1 MSLITRTEV
10 AFLFLS
16 GVQSNL
22 LHPLRHSFGQCFSE
36 ISGRCVDEIIV
47 PINRTQR
54 IFCAGQLT
62 EHSCPNQGWKFRIL
76 CRTIVIGT
84 LPSRMS
90 IS

>member
-36 ISGRCVDEIIV
+36 ISGRCFDEIIV

-54 IFCAGQLT
+54 PTHRALLSQ
-62 EHSCPNQGWKFRIL
+62 
-76 CRTIVIGT
+76 
-84 LPSRMS
+84 SRMEVQDPL
-90 IS
+90 